1 MQLSSWKSPFLKATF
16 SGFIDNNELS
26 IAVAKTINYLFAG
39 GKVIEI
45 KYEIYSKFLYIFF
58 TILTKQK
65 SLDPLNRGH
74 L

>member
-26 IAVAKTINYLFAG
+26 IAVAKTFNYLFAG

-45 KYEIYSKFLYIFF
+45 KY
-58 TILTKQK
+58 
-65 SLDPLNRGH
+65 
-74 L
+74 